1 MKKIAFIL
9 LVFCS
14 QLVSAQYNF
23 QKIISNA
30 NATYARDVIQASDT
44 GFYITGSSSGY
55 GDYSANAFLMKLDKQ
70 GNFEWVKSYGGNN
83 VDWAVRFVQNTDKSL
98 VFAGYSNSGGN
109 GGYDTWVFKTDSLGN
124 LLWEKRF
131 GGSDWDF
138 GKCIIATNDGG
149 YMVCGETYSFG
160 NGNND
165 AFLLKLDAN
174 GDSLWMQTYGGAS
187 NDWAEKVIQT
197 QDGNYVFIGSTNTGA
212 TRKHDA
218 MIIKTDAIGN
228 VIWQQYY
235 GSTKEDFGS
244 AIIEWQFNDDLLFV
258 GTTDSITAN
267 KTDMFF
273 IRANDLGSIICYQPF
288 GGNENETVHDIVQ
301 RHNNNVYFV
310 GQSLSYGFYGDFMN
324 YESDMGCWWQNGP
337 TYGTTSIEEAWSI
350 KTTSDSGSVIIGDTK
365 SGAGISSIFIVKLDL
380 GEIWGPPI
388 TNYFDVTEVEEFSNE
403 NTFSVYPNP
412 SNGKFR
418 VILSKDISEGEL
430 FIYSITG
437 QVVFETSIINREFDL
452 DLSVLPKGIYL
463 ISVLDLSVQK
473 RKLMKILIK

>member
-1 MKKIAFIL
+1 MKKIISLFI
-9 LVFCS
+9 VFLS
-14 QLVSAQYNF
+14 LQAVAQYNF

-70 GNFEWVKSYGGNN
+70 GNFEWVKNYGGNN
-83 VDWAVRFVQNTDKSL
+83 ADWAVRFVQNTDKSL

-197 QDGNYVFIGSTNTGA
+197 QDGSYVFIGSTNTGPTSMHEA
-212 TRKHDA
+212 
-218 MIIKTDAIGN
+218 IVIKTDQNGAI
-228 VIWQQYY
+228 IWQQLY
-235 GSTKEDFGS
+235 GSDRDDFGT
-244 AIIEWQFNDDLLFV
+244 AIVESPINKNLIFVGNTDSTIANEQNMFTVRADSLGDILCYYELGGTLEESVNDITLRFNDQV
-258 GTTDSITAN
+258 A
-267 KTDMFF
+267 
-273 IRANDLGSIICYQPF
+273 
-288 GGNENETVHDIVQ
+288 
-301 RHNNNVYFV
+301 FV
-310 GQSLSYGFYGDFMN
+310 GQTFSYGFYGDMVF
-324 YESDMGCWWQNGP
+324 YATDPGCWWAGGG
-337 TYGTTSIEEAWSI
+337 TYGQNEVEIGWGI
-350 KTTSDSGSVIIGDTK
+350 KSTSDNGLVMIGDSK
-365 SGAGISSIFIVKLDL
+365 SGPGISNILIVKIDQALN
-380 GEIWGPPI
+380 WPPPM
-388 TNYFDVTEVEEFSNE
+388 TFYFDVTSTPEIESSFLNI
-403 NTFSVYPNP
+403 YPNP
-412 SNGKFR
+412 GNGIINFNLGKITT
-418 VILSKDISEGEL
+418 VSVE
-430 FIYSITG
+430 IYSIDGRKLAT
-437 QVVFETSIINREFDL
+437 QELYANHL
-452 DLSVLPKGIYL
+452 DISHLANGIYTVL
-463 ISVLDLSVQK
+463 IHDKASGQIYYSKYVLQK
-473 RKLMKILIK
+473 